1 MSETTDLMNMPDYVP
16 PTVPIDA
23 AAMREAAANV
33 ADGKASYFKRFGPP
47 GVGDAFC
54 IDIANTLVSVA
65 SAIRA
70 LPIPP
75 DPRDGEIAEMQAEVV
90 QLRQAL
96 GGKFAFNEPAFAAAI
111 IENGQLNATISAL
124 RSAVAMAKEA
134 LEPFAYLAQCYDP
147 PENDDGDVAWD
158 KKPKLG
164 DLRHARSALA
174 AIDAAEKGPTLGGP
188 APR

>member
-1 MSETTDLMNMPDYVP
+1 VIYA
-16 PTVPIDA
+16 IDPAVVEHAA
-23 AAMREAAANV
+23 AAMEAADFGYELHLTKLVDGVSTYSLDYLDGSEPLEFSEIQDAHAAIAKRRRERQAV
-33 ADGKASYFKRFGPP
+33 AA
-47 GVGDAFC
+47 
-54 IDIANTLVSVA
+54 LA
-65 SAIRA
+65 SA
-70 LPIPP
+70 LPLPP
-75 DPRDGEIAEMQAEVV
+75 DTRDGEIAE
-90 QLRQAL
+90 LR
-96 GGKFAFNEPAFAAAI
+96 E
-111 IENGQLNATISAL
+111 ENRLVGEQMDRMATEIDTKDDTISAL